1 MMVLKLGSCGI
12 KRGGN
17 DEANETFI
25 AQCFNDDIQYDMGVE
40 ISHVDNI
47 SGEWPVENDGYLKT
61 PSSSVPDDDPAWWD
75 WNA

>member
-1 MMVLKLGSCGI
+1 
-12 KRGGN
+12 
-17 DEANETFI
+17 
-25 AQCFNDDIQYDMGVE
+25 MGVE